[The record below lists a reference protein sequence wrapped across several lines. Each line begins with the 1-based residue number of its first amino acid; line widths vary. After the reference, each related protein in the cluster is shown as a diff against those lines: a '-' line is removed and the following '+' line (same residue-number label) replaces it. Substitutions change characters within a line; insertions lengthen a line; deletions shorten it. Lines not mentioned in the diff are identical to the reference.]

1 MNRKSEPLAW
11 GLLLPTLIVLS
22 VFVIYPA
29 VQSFLLSFQDVEPFS
44 KRSFFIGMENY
55 QVLLRSPDYWQSLRV
70 TFFFLILTVVPSL
83 VLSLT
88 VAVLLDSN
96 PFFQNIFRTLFL
108 LPVAISSS
116 MAAMLWI
123 FIYNPTA
130 GFLNYALDVL
140 GMAGPNWLADPDWA
154 LVAVAVATVWK
165 ELGFNIIFFLAGL
178 TAIPTELKEAAELD
192 GASGWQ
198 SLRHVTLPLLSPTL
212 FFVSVVSVINSLQSF
227 GQIHILTTGG
237 PMGETTTLVYNLYR
251 DAFVKFRTG
260 LASSEAVVLFLLIMM
275 ATLFQFR
282 MAKKRVHYG

>member
-1 MNRKSEPLAW
+1 MNRKSSALAW
-11 GLLLPTLIVLS
+11 GLLFPTLAVLAL
-22 VFVIYPA
+22 FVLYPA
-29 VQSFLLSFQDVEPFS
+29 AQSFWLSFQDVEPFS
-44 KRSFFIGMENY
+44 KRGFFVGFENY
-55 QVLLRSPDYWQSLRV
+55 QVLFNSPDYWQTVRV
-70 TFFFLILTVVPSL
+70 TLFFLLYTVIPSL
-83 VLSLT
+83 VISLT
-88 VAVLLDSN
+88 VAVLLDAN
-96 PFFQNIFRTLFL
+96 PFFQNMFRTLFL

-140 GMAGPNWLADPDWA
+140 GIHGPNWLADPDWA

-165 ELGFNIIFFLAGL
+165 EIGFNIIFFLAGL
-178 TAIPTELKEAAELD
+178 TSIPLELKEAAELD
-192 GASGWQ
+192 GANSWQ
-198 SLRHVTLPLLSPTL
+198 VFRYVTLPLLSPTL

-237 PMGETTTLVYNLYR
+237 PMGESTTLVYNLYR

-260 LASSEAVVLFLLIMM
+260 LASSEAVILFGLILL
-275 ATLFQFR
+275 ATMVQFR

>member
-1 MNRKSEPLAW
+1 MNRKSSSLAW
-11 GLLLPTLIVLS
+11 GLLFPTLAVLTL
-22 VFVIYPA
+22 FVLYPA
-29 VQSFLLSFQDVEPFS
+29 VQSFWLSFQDVEPFS
-44 KRSFFIGMENY
+44 KRSFFIGLENY
-55 QVLLRSPDYWQSLRV
+55 QVLLSSPDYWQTVRV
-70 TFFFLILTVVPSL
+70 TFFFLLFTVIPSL
-83 VLSLT
+83 VISLM
-88 VAVLLDSN
+88 VAVLLDTN

-130 GFLNYALDVL
+130 GFLNYTLTVL
-140 GMAGPNWLADPDWA
+140 GGHGPNWLADPDWA

-165 ELGFNIIFFLAGL
+165 EIGFNIIFFLAGL
-178 TAIPTELKEAAELD
+178 TSIPVELKEAAELD
-192 GASGWQ
+192 GANSWQ
-198 SLRHVTLPLLSPTL
+198 VFRYVTLPLLSPTL

-227 GQIHILTTGG
+227 GQIHILTVGG

-260 LASSEAVVLFLLIMM
+260 LASSEAVILFGLILL
-275 ATLFQFR
+275 ATMVQFR

>member
-1 MNRKSEPLAW
+1 MNRKSSALAW
-11 GLLLPTLIVLS
+11 GLLFPTLAVLAL
-22 VFVIYPA
+22 FVLYPA
-29 VQSFLLSFQDVEPFS
+29 AQSFWLSFQDVEPFS
-44 KRSFFIGMENY
+44 KRSFFVGFENY
-55 QVLLRSPDYWQSLRV
+55 QVLFNSPDYWQTVRV
-70 TFFFLILTVVPSL
+70 TLFFLLYTVIPSL
-83 VLSLT
+83 VISLT
-88 VAVLLDSN
+88 VAVLLDAN
-96 PFFQNIFRTLFL
+96 PFFQNMFRTLFL

-140 GMAGPNWLADPDWA
+140 GIHGPNWLADPDWA

-165 ELGFNIIFFLAGL
+165 EIGFNIIFFLAGL
-178 TAIPTELKEAAELD
+178 TSIPLELKEAAELD
-192 GASGWQ
+192 GANSWQ
-198 SLRHVTLPLLSPTL
+198 VFRYVTLPLLSPTL

-260 LASSEAVVLFLLIMM
+260 LASSEAVILFGLILL
-275 ATLFQFR
+275 ATMVQFR

>member
-1 MNRKSEPLAW
+1 MNRRSSPLAW
-11 GLLLPTLIVLS
+11 ALLIPTLTVLS
-22 VFVIYPA
+22 IFVLYPA
-29 VQSFLLSFQDVEPFS
+29 LQSFLLSFQDVEPFS
-44 KRSFFIGMENY
+44 KRSFFIGFENY
-55 QVLLRSPDYWQSLRV
+55 KVLLNSPDYWQNIKV
-70 TFFFLILTVVPSL
+70 TFFFLLMTVIPGL
-83 VLSLT
+83 VVSLT
-88 VAVLLDSN
+88 VAVLLDAN
-96 PFFQNIFRTLFL
+96 PFFQNAFRTLFL

-130 GFLNYALDVL
+130 GFLNYTLAIL
-140 GMAGPNWLADPDWA
+140 GVHGPNWLADPNYA
-154 LVAVAVATVWK
+154 LCAVAVATVWK
-165 ELGFNIIFFLAGL
+165 EVGFNVIFFLAGL

-198 SLRHVTLPLLSPTL
+198 TFRHVTLPLLSPTL

-237 PMGETTTLVYNLYR
+237 PMGETTTLVYSLYR

-275 ATLFQFR
+275 ATVFQFR
-282 MAKKRVHYG
+282 MAKKRIHYG

>member
-1 MNRKSEPLAW
+1 MKRNSPKLAW
-11 GLLLPTLIVLS
+11 GLLIPTLTVLS
-22 VFVIYPA
+22 TFVIYPA
-29 VQSFLLSFQDVEPFS
+29 LRSFVLSFQDVEPFS
-44 KRSFFIGMENY
+44 KRGFFVGLENY
-55 QVLLRSPDYWQSLRV
+55 QVLLSSPDYWQSLKV
-70 TFFFLILTVVPSL
+70 TGLFLLLTVVPSL
-83 VLSLT
+83 LFSLII
-88 VAVLLDSN
+88 ALLLDAN
-96 PFFQNIFRTLFL
+96 PFFQNAFRTFFL

-130 GFLNYALDVL
+130 GFLNYTLDLL
-140 GMAGPNWLADPDWA
+140 GISGPNWLSDPDYA
-154 LVAVAVATVWK
+154 ILAVAVATIWK
-165 ELGFNIIFFLAGL
+165 EIGFNVIFFLAGL

-192 GASGWQ
+192 GASTWQ
-198 SLRHVTLPLLSPTL
+198 TLRHVILPLLSPTL

-227 GQIHILTTGG
+227 GQIHILTAGG

-260 LASSEAVVLFLLIMM
+260 LASSEAVILFGLIMM

>member
-1 MNRKSEPLAW
+1 MNRKSSALAW
-11 GLLLPTLIVLS
+11 GLLFPTLAVLAL
-22 VFVIYPA
+22 FVLYPA
-29 VQSFLLSFQDVEPFS
+29 AQSFWLSFQDVEPFS
-44 KRSFFIGMENY
+44 KRSFFVGFENY
-55 QVLLRSPDYWQSLRV
+55 QVLFNSPDYWQTVRV
-70 TFFFLILTVVPSL
+70 TLFFLLYTVIPSL
-83 VLSLT
+83 VISLT
-88 VAVLLDSN
+88 VAVLLDAN
-96 PFFQNIFRTLFL
+96 PFFKNLFRTLFL

-140 GMAGPNWLADPDWA
+140 GIHGPNWLADPDWA

-165 ELGFNIIFFLAGL
+165 EIGFNIIFFLAGL
-178 TAIPTELKEAAELD
+178 TSIPLELKEAAELD
-192 GASGWQ
+192 GANSWQ
-198 SLRHVTLPLLSPTL
+198 VFRYVTLPLLSPTL

-260 LASSEAVVLFLLIMM
+260 LASSEAVILFGLILL
-275 ATLFQFR
+275 ATMVQFR

>member
-70 TFFFLILTVVPSL
+70 TFFFLLLTVVPSL

-116 MAAMLWI
+116 I
-123 FIYNPTA
+123 DRKSTR
-130 GFLNYALDVL
+130 LN
-140 GMAGPNWLADPDWA
+140 
-154 LVAVAVATVWK
+154 
-165 ELGFNIIFFLAGL
+165 
-178 TAIPTELKEAAELD
+178 
-192 GASGWQ
+192 
-198 SLRHVTLPLLSPTL
+198 
-212 FFVSVVSVINSLQSF
+212 
-227 GQIHILTTGG
+227 
-237 PMGETTTLVYNLYR
+237 
-251 DAFVKFRTG
+251 
-260 LASSEAVVLFLLIMM
+260 SSH
-275 ATLFQFR
+275 T
-282 MAKKRVHYG
+282 

>member
-70 TFFFLILTVVPSL
+70 TFFFLLLTVVPSL

-198 SLRHVTLPLLSPTL
+198 SFRHVTLPLLSPTL

>member
-1 MNRKSEPLAW
+1 MNRKSSALAW
-11 GLLLPTLIVLS
+11 GLLFPTLAVLAL
-22 VFVIYPA
+22 FVLYPA
-29 VQSFLLSFQDVEPFS
+29 AQSFWLSFQDVEPFS
-44 KRSFFIGMENY
+44 KRGFFVGFENY
-55 QVLLRSPDYWQSLRV
+55 QVLFNSPDYWQTVRV
-70 TFFFLILTVVPSL
+70 TLFFLLYTVIPSL
-83 VLSLT
+83 VISLT
-88 VAVLLDSN
+88 VAVLLDAN

-140 GMAGPNWLADPDWA
+140 GIHGPNWLADPDWA

-165 ELGFNIIFFLAGL
+165 EIGFNIIFFLAGL
-178 TAIPTELKEAAELD
+178 TSIPLELKEAAELD
-192 GASGWQ
+192 GANSWQ
-198 SLRHVTLPLLSPTL
+198 VFRYVTLPLLSPTL

-237 PMGETTTLVYNLYR
+237 PMGESTTLVYNLYR

-260 LASSEAVVLFLLIMM
+260 LASSEAVILFGLILL
-275 ATLFQFR
+275 ATMVQFR

>member
-1 MNRKSEPLAW
+1 MNRKSSALAW
-11 GLLLPTLIVLS
+11 GLLFPTLAVLAL
-22 VFVIYPA
+22 FVLYPA
-29 VQSFLLSFQDVEPFS
+29 AQSFWLSFQDVEPFS
-44 KRSFFIGMENY
+44 KRSFFVGFENY
-55 QVLLRSPDYWQSLRV
+55 QVLFNSPDYWQTVRV
-70 TFFFLILTVVPSL
+70 TLFFLLYTVIPSL
-83 VLSLT
+83 VISLT
-88 VAVLLDSN
+88 VAVLLDAN
-96 PFFQNIFRTLFL
+96 PFFQNMFRTLFL

-140 GMAGPNWLADPDWA
+140 GVHGPNWLADPDWA

-165 ELGFNIIFFLAGL
+165 EIGFNIIFFLAGL
-178 TAIPTELKEAAELD
+178 TSIPLELKEAAELD
-192 GASGWQ
+192 GANSWQ
-198 SLRHVTLPLLSPTL
+198 VFRYVTLPLLSPTL

-260 LASSEAVVLFLLIMM
+260 LASSEAVILFGLILL
-275 ATLFQFR
+275 ATMVQFR

>member
-1 MNRKSEPLAW
+1 MNRRSTSLAW
-11 GLLLPTLIVLS
+11 GLLLPTLVVLS
-22 VFVIYPA
+22 IFVVYPA
-29 VQSFLLSFQDVEPFS
+29 IQSLALSFQDVEPFS
-44 KRSFFIGMENY
+44 KRSFFIGLENY
-55 QVLLRSPDYWQSLRV
+55 EVLFKSPDYWQSVRV
-70 TFFFLILTVVPSL
+70 TFSFLLMTVIPSL

-88 VAVLLDSN
+88 IAVLLDAN
-96 PFFQNIFRTLFL
+96 PFFQSAFRTLFL

-123 FIYNPTA
+123 FIYNPTS
-130 GFLNYALDVL
+130 GFLNYVLDCL
-140 GMAGPNWLADPDWA
+140 GMHGPNWLADPDSA

-165 ELGFNIIFFLAGL
+165 EIGFNIIFFLAGL
-178 TAIPTELKEAAELD
+178 TAIPVELKEAAELD

-198 SLRHVTLPLLSPTL
+198 SFIHVTLPLLSPTL

-260 LASSEAVVLFLLIMM
+260 LASSEAVILFILIMV
-275 ATLFQFR
+275 ATTIQFR
-282 MAKKRVHYG
+282 LAKKRVYYG

>member
-130 GFLNYALDVL
+130 GFLNYALDVF
-140 GMAGPNWLADPDWA
+140 GMTGPNWLADPDWA

-275 ATLFQFR
+275 ATIFQFR